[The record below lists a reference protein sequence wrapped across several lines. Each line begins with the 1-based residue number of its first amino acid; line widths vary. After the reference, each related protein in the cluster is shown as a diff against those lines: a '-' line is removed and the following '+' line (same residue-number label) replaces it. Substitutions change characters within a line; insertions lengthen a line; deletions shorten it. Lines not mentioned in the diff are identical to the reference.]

1 MDDESLFNLTNFFF
15 LLAILMGI
23 IAVYISNTKPK
34 MRKAAIVP
42 PVNPMD
48 YQESMT
54 EVKTLEAASL
64 QALQSAEKVAV
75 EPEVVNDEP
84 EADIIDEPAAECAE
98 VDYSSMTV
106 AQLKDLLRESG
117 KTVSGNKA
125 ELIERLQE

>member
-1 MDDESLFNLTNFFF
+1 
-15 LLAILMGI
+15 
-23 IAVYISNTKPK
+23 

-84 EADIIDEPAAECAE
+84 EAVIIDEPEAECAE

>member
-1 MDDESLFNLTNFFF
+1 MNDESLFNLTNFFF

-34 MRKAAIVP
+34 MHKAAIVP
-42 PVNPMD
+42 PVNPMGAP
-48 YQESMT
+48 ESLG

-64 QALQSAEKVAV
+64 QTLQSAEKVAA

-84 EADIIDEPAAECAE
+84 EAVIIDEPEAECGE